1 MRLRTLVT
9 TAVATAALSGALVP
23 QALAGPAGPASSGAP
38 GSPKEDRSCSPYL
51 SVAGYSDSLDKT
63 LIDGKLVGGLSGL
76 SVDRDGSIAAISD
89 KSVLYKLDVGRGD
102 TPTATAAARLPLTD
116 GAGKAVDSEGIV
128 VDRDGTYLVTDE
140 TSPAIRR
147 YARTGEVLGS
157 LPIPAGFKLA
167 PEGRATVNQ
176 TFESLTLLP
185 GGHTLVAGIEG
196 VLAGDGKDAQGRTLQ
211 RIQTWER
218 RGRNGEFVLGRQYA
232 YPVDAGHGLVELA
245 PTRDGRL
252 LVLERGFTQQF
263 KITVRLYLAD
273 PLGATDTST
282 VAALSVPSEGKGLR
296 TARKTPI
303 GDLDGCPTLGAPSK
317 LPQNHPLV
325 DNVEG
330 MVVTDDDGRDR
341 FGRVRLLLVSDDNEF
356 PQEITRLYRL
366 DVKLPAR
373 SGGR

>member
-23 QALAGPAGPASSGAP
+23 QALAAPTAP
-38 GSPKEDRSCSPYL
+38 GAPKEDRSCSPYL

-76 SVDRDGSIAAISD
+76 AVDRDGTVAAISD
-89 KSVLYKLDVGRGD
+89 KSALYKLNVGRGD

-116 GAGKAVDSEGIV
+116 GAGKVLDSEGIV

-140 TSPAIRR
+140 NAPAIRR
-147 YARTGEVLGS
+147 YSRTGEVLGS

-185 GGHTLVAGIEG
+185 GGHTLVAGVEG

-218 RGRNGEFVLGRQYA
+218 RGRDGGFVLGRQYA

-245 PTRDGRL
+245 PTRDGRVI
-252 LVLERGFTQQF
+252 VLERGFTQQF
-263 KITVRLYLAD
+263 KITVRLYVAD
-273 PLGATDTST
+273 PLGATDTSK
-282 VAALSVPSEGKGLR
+282 VAALEEGPGLR

-330 MVVTDDDGRDR
+330 MVVTDDGGYDGHDG
-341 FGRVRLLLVSDDNEF
+341 FGRVRLLLTSDDNEF
-356 PQEITRLYRL
+356 QQQITRLYRV

-373 SGGR
+373 SWGR